1 MKTMLE
7 VIKRAMELKGLTSQQ
22 EIQENP
28 LALHYAEG
36 QIVVLDYIIDE
47 SLVPEEM
54 QDEVVT
60 LYKEAIKNCKG
71 INPNQEDSDHMSA
84 KTIGAADILA
94 WVLDIS
100 EEAHKINKERAETID

>member
-1 MKTMLE
+1 
-7 VIKRAMELKGLTSQQ
+7 MELKELTSQK
-22 EIQENP
+22 ELQENS

-71 INPNQEDSDHMSA
+71 IKTNENINPAEDDSDHMSA

-100 EEAHKINKERAETID
+100 EEAHKINKERADTIN